1 MKRQRLSLKNWLS
14 SKFIALFHCVW
25 NISFHRVSYKVLELL
40 FTSNTLQEILC
51 YFLRCNCVT
60 D

>member
-25 NISFHRVSYKVLELL
+25 NISFHRVSYKVLELI
-40 FTSNTLQEILC
+40 FTSNTLQEIFML
-51 YFLRCNCVT
+51 FSTL
-60 D
+60 